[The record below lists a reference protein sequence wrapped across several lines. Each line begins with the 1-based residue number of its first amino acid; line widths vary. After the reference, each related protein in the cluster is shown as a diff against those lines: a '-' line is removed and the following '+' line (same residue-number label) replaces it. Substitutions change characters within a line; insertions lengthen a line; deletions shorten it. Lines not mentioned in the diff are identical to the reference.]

1 MLFSLSII
9 NNEAMFHD
17 CTFQSPEENC
27 WPIHIFY
34 GPDSRLNLELNT
46 EGRNGYLNSWT
57 DSMAQKGHKMF
68 MGSDN
73 MFANAILGGGLD
85 PKSNDNFSVYTFET
99 TSTRSDVGESTGV
112 RSELQRQI
120 EREHPESLLPSVPT
134 NHFIPCA
141 NHMFVRITEHLL
153 TLLVMSC
160 LNDGVINND
169 RSTTLQKLL
178 SNINIRGV
186 CGGHFQLK
194 FDGPKLEPVS
204 LNVSHAETISAPPE
218 AFTTAFP
225 HILDGVTSDVKFPQ
239 TLPAGLQRA
248 LGWSSSSISYY
259 ELEKKIWETHW
270 KTTGD

>member
-1 MLFSLSII
+1 
-9 NNEAMFHD
+9 
-17 CTFQSPEENC
+17 
-27 WPIHIFY
+27 
-34 GPDSRLNLELNT
+34 
-46 EGRNGYLNSWT
+46 
-57 DSMAQKGHKMF
+57 MAQKGHKMF
-68 MGSDN
+68 MASDN

-85 PKSNDNFSVYTFET
+85 PKSNDNFSVYTFEM

-178 SNINIRGV
+178 SNINICGV
-186 CGGHFQLK
+186 RGGHF
-194 FDGPKLEPVS
+194 
-204 LNVSHAETISAPPE
+204 
-218 AFTTAFP
+218 
-225 HILDGVTSDVKFPQ
+225 
-239 TLPAGLQRA
+239 
-248 LGWSSSSISYY
+248 
-259 ELEKKIWETHW
+259 
-270 KTTGD
+270 